1 MTHDELIAAFE
12 GGTIAPGAFGH
23 REHVRLAWLY
33 LRRHGRRGAE
43 RRLLAGP
50 LPLGEALHVAA
61 AGKPEKFNAALTLAW
76 VARLDTAAAALPPHH
91 SFEDLLLHHP
101 ELLDRRC
108 AGEAVQ
114 TI

>member
-33 LRRHGRRGAE
+33 LRRHGRPGAE
-43 RRLLAGP
+43 RRLLAG
-50 LPLGEALHVAA
+50 LRAFAAA

-76 VARLDTAAAALPPHH
+76 VARIDSAAAALPPTH
-91 SFEDLLLHHP
+91 SFDDLLIHHP
-101 ELLDRRC
+101 ELLDRRS
-108 AGEAVQ
+108 ADEVAQ

>member
-33 LRRHGRRGAE
+33 LRRHGRPGAE
-43 RRLLAGP
+43 RRLLAG
-50 LPLGEALHVAA
+50 LRAFAAA

-108 AGEAVQ
+108 AGEAAQ

>member
-33 LRRHGRRGAE
+33 LRRHGRPGAE
-43 RRLLAGP
+43 RRLLAG
-50 LPLGEALHVAA
+50 LRAFAAA